1 MKLHELSPA
10 EGSVRESKRIG
21 RGHGSGQGKT
31 AGKGN
36 KGQKARAGHGMRPS
50 FEGGQMPL
58 ARRIPKRGFNNIFAS
73 EIVAIN
79 VGDLNVFE
87 ANAVVDMEAL
97 VKAGVVKKTCDGVKV
112 LGNGKLE
119 KALTVKVNAY
129 SESAKS
135 KIEAAGGKAEVI

>member
-1 MKLHELSPA
+1 
-10 EGSVRESKRIG
+10 
-21 RGHGSGQGKT
+21 
-31 AGKGN
+31 
-36 KGQKARAGHGMRPS
+36 
-50 FEGGQMPL
+50 MPL